1 MSKAK
6 IEYTLPLQNRDFCEQ
21 RQQLTAASL
30 LHQSLLWGSRLPQER
45 TQARRSGFVSPSG
58 LHHQTVKSCLTD
70 VSSAYS
76 LYIVSKKLEG
86 TLRA

>member
-1 MSKAK
+1 MNKVK

-30 LHQSLLWGSRLPQER
+30 LHQSLFWSSSLPQER
-45 TQARRSGFVSPSG
+45 AHARRSGFVSPSG

-76 LYIVSKKLEG
+76 LYILSKKLEG

>member
-1 MSKAK
+1 MNKAK
-6 IEYTLPLQNRDFCEQ
+6 IECTLPLQNRDFCEQ

-30 LHQSLLWGSRLPQER
+30 LHQRLLWSSRLPQE
-45 TQARRSGFVSPSG
+45 QAHARRSCLVSPSG

-76 LYIVSKKLEG
+76 LYILSIKLEG
-86 TLRA
+86 TQRA